1 MTTPRHIRQAVF
13 GAGASAM
20 AATAFAA
27 AVPDYGPNLERF
39 EYPHEVRRF
48 SLDTQGQK
56 LEMAYMDVAPARPN
70 GRTVVLMHGKNFC
83 GATWEGTI
91 EALTGEGYRVVA
103 PDQIGFCKSD
113 KPASY
118 QFTFHQLAANTHA
131 LLEHLDVRH
140 AVVMGHSMGGMLAT
154 RYALMYAKETDAL
167 VLVNPIGLE
176 DWKQRGVPY
185 RTVDQ
190 WYASEQKT
198 GFDGM
203 KKYQKGTYY
212 AGQWRP
218 EYDRWVLMAAGM
230 LQDPQARKRVAWNQA
245 LTYDM
250 IYTQPVVHEF
260 RDIAVP
266 TTLLIGERDNTAPGK
281 DAAPPEVAKR
291 LGNYARLGPE
301 AARAIP
307 GARLVAFPEMGHS
320 PQIQD
325 PKRFHEAL
333 IESLDDMASRGRR

>member
-1 MTTPRHIRQAVF
+1 MTTPRRIRRAVF
-13 GAGASAM
+13 GAGACAM

-27 AVPDYGPNLERF
+27 EVPDYGPNLERF

-48 SLDTQGQK
+48 SLDTQGQT

-91 EALTGEGYRVVA
+91 KALSDEGYRVVA

-131 LLEHLDVRH
+131 LLAHLGVHH
-140 AVVMGHSMGGMLAT
+140 AVVMGHSMGGMLAA

-190 WYASEQKT
+190 WYAGEQKT

-203 KKYQKGTYY
+203 KQYQQRTYY

-218 EYDRWVLMAAGM
+218 EYDKWVLMAAGM

-307 GARLVAFPEMGHS
+307 GARLVTFPEMGHS

-325 PKRFHEAL
+325 PKRFHQAL
-333 IESLDDMASRGRR
+333 IESLDGMASRGGR